1 MNKTLVTMSS
11 KMTWDWK
18 IIGNDQRLV
27 FKIPLES
34 LKSKNKWW
42 EIWKRNSYDFK
53 NKYINRQIKIIKLFN
68 IE

>member
-1 MNKTLVTMSS
+1 MANKI
-11 KMTWDWK
+11 DWN

-42 EIWKRNSYDFK
+42 EVWKKNSYDFN
-53 NKYINRQIKIIKLFN
+53 NKYINRQIKIIKLFKL
-68 IE
+68 E